1 MDDREKFEKKIRSY
15 VDQVRLYEDPKSQE
29 SARKT
34 VPVDELQEKAI
45 VSLAKEGKYE
55 PSKQE
60 QDHAFLLQL
69 LFWFKQSFRW
79 VNAPSCEHCGDTTTF
94 QDMGDPLPSELQFGG
109 YRVELYGCNSCQKVT
124 RFPRFNNPV
133 KLTETRRGR
142 CGEWANC
149 FTFYCRVFGYESQLI
164 LDLTDH
170 VWTECFSH
178 LLGRFMHLDPCEAVY
193 DQPLLYEKGW
203 NKKLN
208 YVIAISIDGVRD
220 VTKHY
225 TRQWN
230 EVLSRRNIITEEI
243 LSNMLAEITRQCRST
258 FTSQLLSELEDR
270 DEKENQA
277 RERNS
282 HSVDDSSV
290 SLPGR
295 QSGDKE
301 WRKSRLEIGSDEEG
315 SLSSSACSVRKC
327 VDEHVTRIYS
337 AFGSILSQLPD
348 EEFSKSATIEVLS
361 FIQGIVTDLKK
372 SAFRT
377 RTALVDSDS
386 DETKA
391 FLHRL
396 FPSLKH
402 FLGALSLDS
411 NLDNDGRVEIWLAK
425 EPVYT
430 SLALPVVL
438 DALEEVI
445 QDINKCDNFGRAFL
459 CLPRLK
465 LNRIH
470 SGSVL
475 ASGEEL
481 PFGIA
486 TSAFDGIRS
495 SKWEEPNGAKGCWI
509 MYKVFD
515 NKMEELVAYEL
526 ISANDAPERD
536 PMDWIVEGSEDG
548 GNSWHL
554 IDEQTNQIFDNRFQ
568 RRSFFVTKTGLLS
581 NTFRFRFL
589 AVRDG
594 ESTSRLQIGSIDLYA
609 PSFNS
614 IS

>member
-1 MDDREKFEKKIRSY
+1 
-15 VDQVRLYEDPKSQE
+15 
-29 SARKT
+29 
-34 VPVDELQEKAI
+34 
-45 VSLAKEGKYE
+45 
-55 PSKQE
+55 
-60 QDHAFLLQL
+60 
-69 LFWFKQSFRW
+69 
-79 VNAPSCEHCGDTTTF
+79 
-94 QDMGDPLPSELQFGG
+94 
-109 YRVELYGCNSCQKVT
+109 
-124 RFPRFNNPV
+124 
-133 KLTETRRGR
+133 
-142 CGEWANC
+142 
-149 FTFYCRVFGYESQLI
+149 
-164 LDLTDH
+164 
-170 VWTECFSH
+170 
-178 LLGRFMHLDPCEAVY
+178 
-193 DQPLLYEKGW
+193 
-203 NKKLN
+203 
-208 YVIAISIDGVRD
+208 
-220 VTKHY
+220 
-225 TRQWN
+225 
-230 EVLSRRNIITEEI
+230 
-243 LSNMLAEITRQCRST
+243 MLAEITRQCRST

-481 PFGIA
+481 PFGIV
-486 TSAFDGIRS
+486 S
-495 SKWEEPNGAKGCWI
+495 S
-509 MYKVFD
+509 
-515 NKMEELVAYEL
+515 
-526 ISANDAPERD
+526 
-536 PMDWIVEGSEDG
+536 
-548 GNSWHL
+548 
-554 IDEQTNQIFDNRFQ
+554 
-568 RRSFFVTKTGLLS
+568 VTI
-581 NTFRFRFL
+581 
-589 AVRDG
+589 A
-594 ESTSRLQIGSIDLYA
+594 
-609 PSFNS
+609 
-614 IS
+614 